1 MHTGNLLD
9 QLNLQY
15 DNMSKGQKR
24 ISEYIMRNYDKAAY
38 MTAAALSD
46 VVGVS
51 ESTIV
56 RFAYA
61 LGYDGYPKMQRE
73 LQEVIQN
80 RLTTVQRLQ
89 FMDGLS
95 TEEIIEASFKT
106 DINNL
111 RVTKDKNNA
120 EDIEKI
126 VDCITGAR
134 RVYLLGT
141 RSSGPLVEFLRY
153 YMSYIMDN
161 VVEIRFD
168 GSDIF
173 GQVLSAGEEDV
184 VIAISFPRYSRLTV
198 ESMQLLKDKGCKLV
212 AITDNQS
219 APPAQL
225 ADYALTAKSY
235 MNSFVDSLVAP
246 LSIINLLIIML
257 GLKNKEALFS
267 NFEQLEELWRMG
279 DVYANKEH
287 NRRFE
292 QAD

>member
-1 MHTGNLLD
+1 MQTGNLLD

-15 DNMSKGQKR
+15 DSMSKGQKR

-38 MTAAALSD
+38 MTAAALSKAT
-46 VVGVS
+46 GVS

-111 RVTKDKNNA
+111 RVTKDKNSP

-126 VDCITGAR
+126 VSCIAGAR
-134 RVYLLGT
+134 RIYLLGT
-141 RSSGPLVEFLRY
+141 RSSEPLVEFLRY
-153 YMSYIMDN
+153 YMGYIMDN

-173 GQVLSAGEEDV
+173 GQVLTAGADDV

-198 ESMQLLKDKGCKLV
+198 ESMQLLKDKGCKIV
-212 AITDNQS
+212 AITDNPGS
-219 APPAQL
+219 PPAQL

-246 LSIINLLIIML
+246 LSIINLLIILL
-257 GLKNKEALFS
+257 GLKKKDVLFS
-267 NFEQLEELWRMG
+267 NFEQLEELWRAG
-279 DVYANKEH
+279 DVYANKEY

-292 QAD
+292 QTD